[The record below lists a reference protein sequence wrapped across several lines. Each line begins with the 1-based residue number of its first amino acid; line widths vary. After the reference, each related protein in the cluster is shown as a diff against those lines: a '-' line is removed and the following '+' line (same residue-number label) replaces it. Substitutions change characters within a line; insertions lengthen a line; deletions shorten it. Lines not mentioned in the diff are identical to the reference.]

1 LDSRFHPL
9 LHNHPWAGSAE
20 KILLIEKR
28 KELFSARKEL
38 SGKRKEPFSA
48 RKEGKN
54 GSKRL
59 EKTLKN

>member
-20 KILLIEKR
+20 KIPLNEKR
-28 KELFSARKEL
+28 KELFSARKEH
-38 SGKRKEPFSA
+38 SG

-54 GSKRL
+54 ESKRL